1 MDEFVAD
8 VRALVSALPA
18 RLAAVQSLLTAV
30 AIYVV
35 PLLPDNVA
43 VQVAAVLVVLAGW
56 VAAATRVVGHV
67 TRVPA
72 GAEGLTL
79 PPNRELRLELV
90 NAAGRTVSERRV
102 RPEDVTPSR

>member
-1 MDEFVAD
+1 MDRFVES
-8 VRALVSALPA
+8 VRVLIAALPA
-18 RLAAVQSLLTAV
+18 RLAAVQSALTAV

-43 VQVAAVLVVLAGW
+43 VQAGAVLVVVLGW

-67 TRVPA
+67 TPVPA
-72 GAEGLTL
+72 GAEGLVL

-90 NAAGRTVSERRV
+90 NGAGRTISSEV
-102 RPEDVTPSR
+102 VTAPR